1 MSTSDTVFERAL
13 ALAVENGDEERAV
26 SELRQTALGRRVAL
40 VMAKQRIESQSDD
53 LAADVAARAVSL
65 LDAAIAQ
72 IEPLE

>member
-1 MSTSDTVFERAL
+1 MSTSDAVFERAI
-13 ALAVENGDEERAV
+13 ALAAEDGDEEHAV

-40 VMAKQRIESQSDD
+40 VMAKQRIESQPDD
-53 LAADVAARAVSL
+53 VAADVAARAVSL